1 MHCAPRPLEQR
12 QTIVNPVPDP
22 TTAALTDLAK
32 GTLAP
37 DARRDL
43 VQRALRDPQL
53 AAELKLA
60 LRLADAGAEMARDW
74 VAVAA
79 RPAGSPRAE
88 WWRPLAGV
96 TASLAIIAAVLAM
109 PRMPSHDES
118 ASMHVAGVSQPQPDR
133 IGSMSFEAP
142 ELFGGSFEAD

>member
-1 MHCAPRPLEQR
+1 MNLA
-12 QTIVNPVPDP
+12 IDP
-22 TTAALTDLAK
+22 STAALTELAQ

-37 DARRDL
+37 DARREL
-43 VQRALRDPQL
+43 ARHALRDPQL

-60 LRLADAGAEMARDW
+60 LRLADGGAEMARDW

-79 RPAGSPRAE
+79 RAQNATRTQ

-109 PRMPSHDES
+109 PRLPNPD
-118 ASMHVAGVSQPQPDR
+118 ASLAMSVAEVGQPLPDR
-133 IGSMSFEAP
+133 IGNMSFEAP

>member
-1 MHCAPRPLEQR
+1 M
-12 QTIVNPVPDP
+12 NPVLDP
-22 TTAALTDLAK
+22 TTAALTALAQ

-37 DARRDL
+37 AERRELARR
-43 VQRALRDPQL
+43 ALQDPQL

-60 LRLADAGAEMARDW
+60 LRLAEAGAELTRDW

-79 RPAGSPRAE
+79 RAE
-88 WWRPLAGV
+88 RTSHTQWWRPLAGV
-96 TASLAIIAAVLAM
+96 TASVAIIAGVVSM
-109 PRMPSHDES
+109 PRLPTAEQGSPQ
-118 ASMHVAGVSQPQPDR
+118 AVAQLQQSVPDQ

>member
-1 MHCAPRPLEQR
+1 M
-12 QTIVNPVPDP
+12 NPVLDP

-79 RPAGSPRAE
+79 RPAGSPRTE

-96 TASLAIIAAVLAM
+96 SASLAIIAAVLAM
-109 PRMPSHDES
+109 PSHDES
-118 ASMHVAGVSQPQPDR
+118 ASLQVVAVSQPQPDR

>member
-1 MHCAPRPLEQR
+1 MNLA
-12 QTIVNPVPDP
+12 IDSS
-22 TTAALTDLAK
+22 TAALTELAQ
-32 GTLAP
+32 GSLAP
-37 DARRDL
+37 DARREL
-43 VQRALRDPQL
+43 ARRALRDPQL

-60 LRLADAGAEMARDW
+60 LRLADGGAELARDW

-79 RPAGSPRAE
+79 RAQSARRSE

-109 PRMPSHDES
+109 PRLPSPDVSS
-118 ASMHVAGVSQPQPDR
+118 AMSVAAVSQPLPDR
-133 IGSMSFEAP
+133 IGNMSFEAP

>member
-1 MHCAPRPLEQR
+1 MNLA
-12 QTIVNPVPDP
+12 IDP
-22 TTAALTDLAK
+22 STAALTELAQ

-37 DARRDL
+37 DARREL
-43 VQRALRDPQL
+43 ARRALGDPQL

-60 LRLADAGAEMARDW
+60 LRLADGGAEMARDW

-79 RPAGSPRAE
+79 RAQHATRTQ

-109 PRMPSHDES
+109 PRLPNPGASS
-118 ASMHVAGVSQPQPDR
+118 AMSVALISQPLPDR
-133 IGSMSFEAP
+133 IGNMSFEAP

>member
-1 MHCAPRPLEQR
+1 M
-12 QTIVNPVPDP
+12 NPVLDP
-22 TTAALTDLAK
+22 TTAALTELAQ

-37 DARRDL
+37 DARREL
-43 VQRALRDPQL
+43 ALRALGDPQL

-79 RPAGSPRAE
+79 RPEATAHAQ

-96 TASLAIIAAVLAM
+96 TASVAIIAAVMSM
-109 PRMPSHDES
+109 PRLPTSDS
-118 ASMHVAGVSQPQPDR
+118 STSMHVAGVGQSQSDQ
-133 IGSMSFEAP
+133 IGQMSFEAP